1 MTPSTE
7 AISPRNK
14 VIAELRTLAPNID
27 KWTEQVL
34 ADMYSAKQLSG
45 TVSDQ
50 PVNINAQTRI
60 PIAEG
65 AQLNQI
71 VRQSK
76 TIKSLEIGFAYGF
89 STVWIL
95 DALRAR
101 DGSRH
106 IAIDPFEVTWW
117 GGVGLQQVKRL
128 CAGPGFEWIGE
139 ESIHA
144 LSRLIKNE
152 ERFDFIF
159 IDGNHRF
166 DDVLVD
172 FYLCDQLVSP
182 GGLIIFDDASWPSVR
197 TVINFILT
205 NREYKLIPQS
215 VQSMTVLKK
224 LADDNRHW
232 EHFQNFK
239 VGNPRRTLRQIVWRI
254 KKPIDP

>member
-1 MTPSTE
+1 MIPTAE
-7 AISPRNK
+7 LISPRNK
-14 VIAELRTLAPNID
+14 VIAELSTLAPNID
-27 KWTEQVL
+27 KWTMQVL
-34 ADMYSAKQLSG
+34 ADMYSAKQLGG
-45 TVSDQ
+45 TVNDQ
-50 PVNINAQTRI
+50 PININAQTRI

-76 TIKSLEIGFAYGF
+76 TFRSLEIGFAYGF

-106 IAIDPFEVTWW
+106 VAIDPFELTWW

-128 CAGPGFEWIGE
+128 CAKPSFEWIDDS
-139 ESIHA
+139 SIHA
-144 LSRLIKNE
+144 LSRLIKSE
-152 ERFDFIF
+152 EKFDFIF

-172 FYLCDQLVSP
+172 FYLCDQVVSA
-182 GGLIIFDDASWPSVR
+182 GGLIAFDDASWPSVR
-197 TVINFILT
+197 TAINFILT
-205 NREYKLIPQS
+205 NREYQLIPQP

-232 EHFQNFK
+232 EHFQSFAI
-239 VGNPRRTLRQIVWRI
+239 GNPKRTLRQIIWPS
-254 KKPIDP
+254 KKASA